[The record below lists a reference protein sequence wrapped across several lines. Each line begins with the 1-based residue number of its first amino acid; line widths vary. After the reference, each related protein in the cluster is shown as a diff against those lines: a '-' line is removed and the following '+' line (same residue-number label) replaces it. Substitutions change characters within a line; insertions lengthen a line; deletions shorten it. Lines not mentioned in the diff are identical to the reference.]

1 MIYLNALMSGT
12 DYHYRKLYEVF
23 EEVKYLRQ
31 QINLICKRMGIK
43 YQINNTN
50 PYDPK
55 NVYNLD
61 PFFEPEEIWSDGIF
75 GEHGL
80 EDNSKKHTNV
90 LNYNKKKK

>member
-1 MIYLNALMSGT
+1 MSGT

-55 NVYNLD
+55 NIYNLD
-61 PFFEPEEIWSDGIF
+61 PFSEPEEIWSDGIF
-75 GEHGL
+75 GEYGL